1 MKAII
6 TGGTKGIG
14 KAIGQLFLEKGVDI
28 AINSRSQVDLEA
40 VQAEFQGSFPEREI
54 LIKQT
59 DVSKP
64 EEVKAFGE
72 FVKSQWDKID
82 ILINNAGVYVMGQLL
97 DESEDVMV
105 SQINTNLYSAV
116 HMTRS
121 ILPVM
126 LPQNAGTI
134 INMCSI
140 ASLMSYPNS
149 GSYTVS
155 KFALHGY
162 TKVLR
167 DELKEKGIRVV
178 AVMPGAT
185 WSAAWGDIDLP
196 KERLMAARDIALVCW
211 NAVELSPSAVIED
224 IVIRPQLGDL

>member
-40 VQAEFQGSFPEREI
+40 VQSEFKGSFPEREI

-72 FVKSQWDKID
+72 FVKSHWDKID

-97 DESEDVMV
+97 DEDEDVMV
-105 SQINTNLYSAV
+105 GQINTNLYSAV

-196 KERLMAARDIALVCW
+196 KDRLMAARDIALVCW

>member
-28 AINSRSQVDLEA
+28 AINSRSQEDLDA
-40 VQAEFQGSFPEREI
+40 VKAEFQGSFPEREI
-54 LIKQT
+54 LTKLT

-72 FVKSQWDKID
+72 FVKSHWDKLD
-82 ILINNAGVYVMGQLL
+82 ILINNAGAYVMGKLL
-97 DESEDVMV
+97 EESEDVMV

-121 ILPVM
+121 MLPIM
-126 LPQNAGTI
+126 LPQQAGTI

-149 GSYTVS
+149 ASYTVS

-196 KERLMAARDIALVCW
+196 KDRLMAARDIALVCW
-211 NAVELSPSAVIED
+211 NAIELSPAAVIED